1 MPAEPKTEGTRTAPR
16 GQKAAKCTLPE
27 PVAFVTA
34 VVAAA
39 VGGIPEV
46 VVDGETGFLVPV
58 QQMNETPFEPIEP
71 SKFSRDLALRINEL
85 MAEPAKREAFG
96 QAGRRR
102 AAEVFSW
109 SAIAHKTKS
118 LYETLAK

>member
-1 MPAEPKTEGTRTAPR
+1 MACGRP
-16 GQKAAKCTLPE
+16 
-27 PVAFVTA
+27 

-46 VVDGETGFLVPV
+46 VVDGETGYLVPV
-58 QQMNETPFEPIEP
+58 QQMNESPFEPIEP
-71 SKFSRDLALRINEL
+71 AKFSSDLATRINEL
-85 MAEPAKREAFG
+85 MADPAKCEAFG

-109 SAIAHKTKS
+109 SAIAQKTKA
-118 LYETLAK
+118 LYESLPR

>member
-1 MPAEPKTEGTRTAPR
+1 MACGRP
-16 GQKAAKCTLPE
+16 
-27 PVAFVTA
+27 

-46 VVDGETGFLVPV
+46 VVDGETGYLVPV
-58 QQMNETPFEPIEP
+58 QQMNESPFEPIEP
-71 SKFSRDLALRINEL
+71 AKFSHDLATRINEL
-85 MAEPAKREAFG
+85 MADPAKREAFG

-109 SAIAHKTKS
+109 SAIAQKTKS
-118 LYETLAK
+118 LYDSLVK

>member
-1 MPAEPKTEGTRTAPR
+1 MACGRP
-16 GQKAAKCTLPE
+16 
-27 PVAFVTA
+27 

-46 VVDGETGFLVPV
+46 VVDGETGYLVPV
-58 QQMNETPFEPIEP
+58 QQMNESPFEPIEP
-71 SKFSRDLALRINEL
+71 AKFSRDLATRINEL
-85 MAEPAKREAFG
+85 MADPAKREAFG

-109 SAIAHKTKS
+109 SAIAQKTKA
-118 LYETLAK
+118 LYDSLAK